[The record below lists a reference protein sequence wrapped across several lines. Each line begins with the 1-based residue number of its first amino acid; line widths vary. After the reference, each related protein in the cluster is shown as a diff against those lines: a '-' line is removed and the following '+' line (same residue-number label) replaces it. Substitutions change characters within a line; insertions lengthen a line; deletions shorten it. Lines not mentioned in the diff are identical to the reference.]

1 MANVKCSKSV
11 KLTEEDFKQLLEETY
26 KEWNTAETD
35 DYGDSLNWQAL
46 LVIEEMYETIFG
58 QEEFN
63 EFIKRKEEAQK
74 SFNHLKYHM
83 GLLGGL
89 SGSIEDCLL

>member
-1 MANVKCSKSV
+1 MTEVKYSKSV

-46 LVIEEMYETIFG
+46 LVIEEIYETIFG

-63 EFIKRKEEAQK
+63 EFIK
-74 SFNHLKYHM
+74 
-83 GLLGGL
+83 
-89 SGSIEDCLL
+89 SIRD